1 MKHLLILCLV
11 AWLLFPTD
19 MAQVEE
25 TIIRPVNNTG
35 TDSCFLYIKALQGIM
50 ESIFSM
56 VSDCAIHK
64 LKRTI

>member
-11 AWLLFPTD
+11 ALAPFPTD

-50 ESIFSM
+50 ESIFHGIRLCDS
-56 VSDCAIHK
+56 
-64 LKRTI
+64 